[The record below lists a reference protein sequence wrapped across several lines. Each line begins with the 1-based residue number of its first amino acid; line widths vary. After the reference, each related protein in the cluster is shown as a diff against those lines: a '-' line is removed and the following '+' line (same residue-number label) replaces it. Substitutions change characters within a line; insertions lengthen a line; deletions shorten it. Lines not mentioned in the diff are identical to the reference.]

1 MGTGGAR
8 TTLAQGKVDLGGMA
22 PHRLHIPPRRKDS
35 LPRHPQP
42 ACTLLLR
49 LHTPPTAALREL
61 HFTPRHLAVSHQPTN
76 GEKLAGKA
84 RLWGVRAQRRRGADS
99 TAEGAGEPRSAGPPD
114 ARAQGPPP
122 CRVARRQVVSQG
134 RQPRPSKK
142 QTLPDFRG
150 SAVSS
155 LL

>member
-1 MGTGGAR
+1 MTPGPHSRRGKWILVAWRPTGC
-8 TTLAQGKVDLGGMA
+8 T
-22 PHRLHIPPRRKDS
+22 S
-35 LPRHPQP
+35 LPAAKTPFHNTPSRP
-42 ACTLLLR
+42 APYFSDSTR
-49 LHTPPTAALREL
+49 PPTAALREL
-61 HFTPRHLAVSHQPTN
+61 HFTPRHLAVTHQPTN